1 MEVKTL
7 DKELEDFIYSL
18 EKQTIAKV
26 IKTVGLL
33 EKFGNL
39 LTLPHS
45 KKLYKNLF
53 ELRIRGAQ
61 EVRIFYAF
69 HKNQAVLLHGF
80 IKKSQKTPLKELN
93 LALKKLKSLT

>member
-45 KKLYKNLF
+45 KKHCTCVTAIHYIPACCITFNVNINTPIYYK
-53 ELRIRGAQ
+53 R
-61 EVRIFYAF
+61 
-69 HKNQAVLLHGF
+69 
-80 IKKSQKTPLKELN
+80 
-93 LALKKLKSLT
+93 